1 MSVVEQPDP
10 QHLQKLAAAV
20 MPFGRYAGR
29 RLVDLPEPYIVWLV
43 GNALPDGELGTLL
56 LEMYEIK
63 VNGLEALL
71 RGLPDGGKT

>member
-10 QHLQKLAAAV
+10 QHLQKLAAVV